1 MSSLQKRLPAADLGV
16 TLAGVTVFST
26 CWNSSRH
33 KDGGALCDEIREL
46 GFEAI
51 EASHGLPLSLM
62 PGIIRAVEEK
72 RIRVE
77 GVHNFC
83 PSPIDVLRDAP
94 DAFQFT
100 SHRPEERARAMRL
113 SLETLQVAAR
123 LEARYVVLHMGMV
136 HLFLNF
142 KGTKALERLARE
154 GLVGSREFARLKG
167 ELIRKRRR
175 LAPLY
180 YARAREALHQLA
192 EKAQELGLV
201 LGVEGRSHVEQVP
214 GEEEVLPLLQEFE
227 GNPHVR
233 YWHDFGHIQRKHN
246 LLMLDHA
253 QYLRKL
259 QPYLYG
265 AHVND
270 VQWPAR
276 DHRAPGCKGGT
287 VNFAELL
294 PRFFTAEMPLTWEL
308 SSSVTREQILEARGR
323 WEALVSALPP
333 SAR

>member
-1 MSSLQKRLPAADLGV
+1 MLPGALGGK
-16 TLAGVTVFST
+16 LAGVTVFST
-26 CWNSSRH
+26 CWNSKRH

-51 EASHGLPLSLM
+51 EASHGLSLSLM

-83 PSPIDVLRDAP
+83 PSPIDVMRDAP
-94 DAFQFT
+94 DAFRFT
-100 SHRPEERARAMRL
+100 SHRPEERERAMRL

-123 LEARYVVLHMGMV
+123 LGARYVVLHMGMV
-136 HLFLNF
+136 ELFLNH
-142 KGTKALERLARE
+142 KGTKAMERMALDGR
-154 GLVGSREFARLKG
+154 LGSREYARLKG
-167 ELIRKRRR
+167 ELVRKRRR

-180 YARAREALHQLA
+180 NARAREALHQLA

-201 LGVEGRSHVEQVP
+201 LGVEGRSHFEQVP
-214 GEEEVLPLLQEFE
+214 GEDDVLLFMKEFE
-227 GNPHVR
+227 GDPAVR

-246 LLMLDHA
+246 LLLLDHA
-253 QYLRKL
+253 QYLQRL

-265 AHVND
+265 GHVND

-276 DHRAPGCKGGT
+276 DHRAPFCSGGN
-287 VNFAELL
+287 VDFEGLL
-294 PRFFTAEMPLTWEL
+294 PRFFTADMPLTWEL
-308 SSSVTREQILEARGR
+308 SPSITREQILEALPI
-323 WEALVSALPP
+323 WNALHSKLA
-333 SAR
+333 S